1 MYLNNLNHIK
11 ISAADSDNM
20 KQLDLIEDE
29 VPGQWNNRSLTR
41 NLIYHL
47 ND

>member
-11 ISAADSDNM
+11 ISAADSDNIT
-20 KQLDLIEDE
+20 QLDLIVVE
-29 VPGQWNNRSLTR
+29 VPGQWNNRTLTR